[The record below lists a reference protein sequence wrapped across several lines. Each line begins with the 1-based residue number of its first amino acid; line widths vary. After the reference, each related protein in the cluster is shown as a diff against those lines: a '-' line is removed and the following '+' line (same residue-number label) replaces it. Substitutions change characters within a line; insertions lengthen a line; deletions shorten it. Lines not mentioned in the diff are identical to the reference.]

1 MTKLVQHKYL
11 KFGLVLALSISLI
24 LFTQFVKLLRNPES
38 TPINWMTIA
47 GLLVL
52 WGFAFLGLLIS
63 DLMKKTNVKVLADF
77 PVLGWVSIVSL
88 VFCLT
93 SNFFV
98 EAIGAVDFLAITTPV
113 LAFAG
118 ISVADHLVDLS
129 KTSWR
134 VAIVAVFVF
143 MGTYTGSALIA
154 QLGLILSGK

>member
-1 MTKLVQHKYL
+1 MTKLVQHKYI

-24 LFTQFVKLLRNPES
+24 LFTQFIKLVKNPES

-63 DLMKKTNVKVLADF
+63 DLMKKTNLKVLADF